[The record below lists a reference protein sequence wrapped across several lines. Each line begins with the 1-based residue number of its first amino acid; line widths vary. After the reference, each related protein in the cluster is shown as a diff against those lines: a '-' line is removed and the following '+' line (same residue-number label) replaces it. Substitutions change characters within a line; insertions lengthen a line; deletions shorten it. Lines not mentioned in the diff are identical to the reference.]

1 MTIVTDN
8 VGNQMYIISCMS
20 VPAIVTCS
28 KEQEPFYDVHER
40 LDDVEVEQAVLIISF
55 LIRATEKHCMLT
67 LARYPSKVL
76 IGVWHVLTL
85 SDSS

>member
-28 KEQEPFYDVHER
+28 KEREPFYDVHER

-55 LIRATEKHCMLT
+55 LIREMHQSHWET
-67 LARYPSKVL
+67 LYAYFGPLSIKGSDW
-76 IGVWHVLTL
+76 GVTRF
-85 SDSS
+85 DS